1 MEIVSWLG
9 RMGQNFEDYSGF
21 QPKTTPKC
29 KCDRDMANTVQ
40 TCGSREAASN
50 KNCREWLL
58 LVFIVFTF
66 TFGIGF
72 VTVVWTTQFHN
83 LDKVKKFLEL
93 ICDLKKSICWD
104 FNY

>member
-1 MEIVSWLG
+1 MYCISLNSVQKILVVLEVVDMCNLLLSVI
-9 RMGQNFEDYSGF
+9 
-21 QPKTTPKC
+21 K
-29 KCDRDMANTVQ
+29 DMANTVQ
-40 TCGSREAASN
+40 TCGSREVAAN
-50 KNCREWLL
+50 RNCREWLL

-72 VTVVWTTQFHN
+72 VIVVWTTQFHN
-83 LDKVKKFLEL
+83 LDKVTKFLEL